1 MLSAAATTSKFLA
14 RKSIQ
19 TRKFATLESLNK
31 TSPFINSVIK
41 PDQDLDIPDKVS
53 EALSKTPRQLKSGF
67 YSYTY
72 PTERKKYQFLSA
84 SPNALKDLDLDPVN
98 EPKSEYF
105 QDIMAGKT
113 YYQSEDPKV
122 FPFAMAYA
130 GFQFGNF
137 AGQLGD
143 GRVVNLFTVPSAD
156 GKQTFDLQLK
166 GAGKTPFS
174 RFADGN
180 AVLRSSIREYV
191 ISEYLHAVGIPSTRA
206 LAITAYPENKAQRVG
221 AEICAVVCRMSPSWI
236 RVGHFDYCRMKG
248 DRQGLFDLCEYIDT
262 TVFKGEYTTDLQNY
276 MENDADLKAFGELT
290 TFDKL
295 FLDIIIRNSKSV
307 AYWHTYGF
315 LNGVLNTDNTSI
327 LGLAIDFGPFAI
339 MDKFDPNYTSN
350 SEDHEL
356 RYSFKNTPSAI
367 WFNMVKLAE
376 SMAEVLGAG
385 PNLINDP
392 AFRANGYPD
401 DAAVD
406 SAMTRVNK
414 LIRIGGDIF
423 EKTFIDDY
431 LRLVSARLGITTKA
445 SDNQDI
451 FPLLFETLQ
460 VTKLEYNNFFL
471 KLQQTNL
478 MDDNFDILEI
488 AKSFIPSTLRDVEEV
503 AKINKELVTFL
514 TIFKA
519 RCEEE
524 LLTDDVRRERA
535 SKANP
540 QFVPKNWILQ
550 DVIDFTTEK
559 LEKGE
564 EASAYLDKIMK
575 MANNP
580 YDKSQWGQELK
591 EVEDKWLSTVD
602 DSKLMTTCS
611 CSS

>member
-1 MLSAAATTSKFLA
+1 MLSATTSKFIAKKGLCV
-14 RKSIQ
+14 
-19 TRKFATLESLNK
+19 RKFATLESLKK
-31 TSPFINSVIK
+31 TSPFINSNIK
-41 PDQDLDIPDKVS
+41 PDQDLETPDKVS
-53 EALSKTPRQLKSGF
+53 EELSKTPRQLKSGF

-72 PTERKKYQFLSA
+72 PTQRKKYQFLSA
-84 SPNALKDLDLDPVN
+84 SPNALKDLGLDPVN
-98 EPKSEYF
+98 EPKSQYF
-105 QDIMAGKT
+105 QDIMSGKT
-113 YYQSEDPKV
+113 FYQSKDPKV
-122 FPFAMAYA
+122 YPFAMAYA
-130 GFQFGNF
+130 GYQFGNF

-143 GRVVNLFTVPSAD
+143 GRVVNLFTVPNAN
-156 GKQTFDLQLK
+156 GTETFDLQLK

-180 AVLRSSIREYV
+180 AVLRSSIREYI
-191 ISEYLHAVGIPSTRA
+191 ISEYLHAVGIPATRA
-206 LAITAYPENKAQRVG
+206 LAITAYPENKAQRNG
-221 AEICAVVCRMSPSWI
+221 AEICAVVCRMAPSWI

-248 DRQGLFDLCEYIDT
+248 DRQGLFNLCEYIDT
-262 TVFKGEYTTDLQNY
+262 TVLKGEYTKDLTNY
-276 MENDADLKAFGELT
+276 MENDADLKEFGELT

-350 SEDHEL
+350 REDHEL

-376 SMAEVLGAG
+376 AMAEVLGAG
-385 PNLINDP
+385 PELINDSE
-392 AFRANGYPD
+392 FRANGYPND
-401 DAAVD
+401 TAVD
-406 SAMTRVNK
+406 SAMKRVNK

-431 LRLVSARLGITTKA
+431 LRLVSARLGIKPKA

-460 VTKLEYNNFFL
+460 ITKIEYNNFFL
-471 KLQQTNL
+471 ELQQLDL
-478 MDDNFDILEI
+478 MDDSFDIVET
-488 AKSFIPSTLRDVEEV
+488 AKTFIPSTLKDEDEI
-503 AKINKELVTFL
+503 AKIQKELVTFL

-524 LLTDDVRRERA
+524 LLTDELRRERA

-540 QFVPKNWILQ
+540 KFVPKNWILQ

-559 LEKGE
+559 LQNGE
-564 EASAYLDKIMK
+564 DASAYLDKIMK

-580 YDKSQWGQELK
+580 YDKTQWGDELK
-591 EVEDKWLSTVD
+591 ELEEKWLSSVD